1 MVPVQCNHYLK
12 SYIGTRKINVYTIFS
27 ITTRAHFTDDF
38 LLAFPGNIKRK
49 HYNINSPGLCTILNT
64 EPGLNQQNIKHIF
77 RIFLPPQPNDN
88 KITIINVWHGM
99 LVWGL
104 CSTKTL
110 YFNEE
115 YLTQFYTPLLTL
127 YDNGTAMEHDLCNM
141 CDQPYMLVYY
151 QWQCFAKV
159 N

>member
-1 MVPVQCNHYLK
+1 MMVPVQCNHYLK
-12 SYIGTRKINVYTIFS
+12 SYIGARKINVYTIFS

-38 LLAFPGNIKRK
+38 LLAFPNNIKRK

-77 RIFLPPQPNDN
+77 SCHLSQMIIIPQ
-88 KITIINVWHGM
+88 TSTYEHRM

-104 CSTKTL
+104 CSTKTI

-115 YLTQFYTPLLTL
+115 YLTQFYTPLLTMH
-127 YDNGTAMEHDLCNM
+127 DSGTAMEHDLCNM
-141 CDQPYMLVYY
+141 CDQPYI
-151 QWQCFAKV
+151 
-159 N
+159 